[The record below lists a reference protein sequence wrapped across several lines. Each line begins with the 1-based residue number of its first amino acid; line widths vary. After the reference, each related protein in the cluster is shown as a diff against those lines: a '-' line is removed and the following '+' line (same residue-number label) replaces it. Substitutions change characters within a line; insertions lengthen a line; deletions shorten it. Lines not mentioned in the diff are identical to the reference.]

1 MYGGEVKRNRIN
13 NALMPNRM
21 KKVVKNLSELA
32 HIEGRKMVVVTTT
45 TTRKRL
51 QSEEGEKTAKK
62 YEKSFS
68 DWLSNSVNVN

>member
-32 HIEGRKMVVVTTT
+32 RTEGRKMVVTTT

-51 QSEEGEKTAKK
+51 QSEEEEKKEKK
-62 YEKSFS
+62 QRRNTRKVFRIGCQIQ
-68 DWLSNSVNVN
+68 